1 MFACVWTTLQTARD
15 IDKRN
20 ICAQTNILCQC
31 MPMPC
36 QSGIRRW
43 ITENCGGL
51 LLHQPRPKSP
61 SHLCST
67 LPRTS
72 SFVFDNPRWQP
83 HNAPPEIQSGFESL
97 NSLSRIKNVSS
108 GPSKC
113 VKQHKTAVSCSKGS
127 IWGGVGVGSARIGF
141 MFWSP

>member
-1 MFACVWTTLQTARD
+1 MHANAMPEWNKKVDYRKLWRASSAPT
-15 IDKRN
+15 K
-20 ICAQTNILCQC
+20 AQVPLTIMAITPPPLC
-31 MPMPC
+31 
-36 QSGIRRW
+36 
-43 ITENCGGL
+43 L
-51 LLHQPRPKSP
+51 
-61 SHLCST
+61 T

-141 MFWSP
+141 MF

>member
-1 MFACVWTTLQTARD
+1 MHANAMPEWNKKVDYRKLWRTSSAPT
-15 IDKRN
+15 K
-20 ICAQTNILCQC
+20 AQVPL
-31 MPMPC
+31 
-36 QSGIRRW
+36 
-43 ITENCGGL
+43 
-51 LLHQPRPKSP
+51 P
-61 SHLCST
+61 SLFHTSH
-67 LPRTS
+67 PRTS

-141 MFWSP
+141 MF